1 MITYLL
7 EKENYFIKFS
17 LKMDIMMTSLIPLT
31 PIEDVNMNIE
41 FDLPDI
47 YPLHYTIGLSKLNIF
62 DNENLYRK

>member
-1 MITYLL
+1 
-7 EKENYFIKFS
+7 
-17 LKMDIMMTSLIPLT
+17 MTSLIPLT

-62 DNENLYRK
+62 DNENLYRKYKI